1 MNIKRTAQ
9 RGFTLIELLVVIAI
23 IGLLSSVIIASLN
36 SARSKGS
43 DASIKS
49 NLETIRTQAELV
61 YDNSSQSYASM
72 CTDTTIA
79 AALTSAASN
88 TGSTV
93 VSNVA
98 TAGTATTVV
107 CHPAANGSAYAVEA
121 PLKATSGHYWCI
133 DSTGASKDTTTVLAA
148 NATVCS

>member
-1 MNIKRTAQ
+1 MSIKRTAE

-61 YDNSSQSYASM
+61 YDNNSQSYATM
-72 CTDTTIA
+72 CSDATIA
-79 AALTSAASN
+79 AALSSAASN
-88 TGSTV
+88 VSSGSVDT
-93 VSNVA
+93 
-98 TAGTATTVV
+98 TLTDAGATTKVS
-107 CHPAANGSAYAVEA
+107 CHAAANGSAYAVQA
-121 PLKATSGHYWCI
+121 PLKSATGYWCI
-133 DSTGASKDTTTVLAA
+133 DSTGVAKSEAAAILAS
-148 NATVCS
+148 ATACI

>member
-1 MNIKRTAQ
+1 MSIKRTAEQ
-9 RGFTLIELLVVIAI
+9 GFTLIELLVVIAI

-61 YDNSSQSYASM
+61 YDNNSQSYASM
-72 CTDTTIA
+72 CTDTTIGNALTA
-79 AALTSAASN
+79 AANN
-88 TGSTV
+88 TGSQV
-93 VSNVA
+93 VTA
-98 TAGTATTVV
+98 LTTAGDSTHVA

-133 DSTGASKDTTTVLAA
+133 DSTGASKDTQTALASG
-148 NATVCS
+148 ATVCS

>member
-1 MNIKRTAQ
+1 MSIKRTAEQ
-9 RGFTLIELLVVIAI
+9 GFTLIELLVVIAI

-61 YDNSSQSYASM
+61 YDNNSQSYAAICS
-72 CTDTTIA
+72 DATIA
-79 AALTSAASN
+79 AALTSAANN

-93 VSNVA
+93 VTTLA

-107 CHPAANGSAYAVEA
+107 CHPTASAYAVEA

-148 NATVCS
+148 SGTVCI